1 VWLRSRRTGTAVA
14 AAIATSENTA
24 TAVAKAARGRSPRSA
39 SPSTPSSSETH
50 RMKSGFR
57 SVSRSTEEKNM
68 PADVAGG
75 FLQRYAVTIGTTITV
90 LGFLVGWRALF
101 ATENA

>member
-1 VWLRSRRTGTAVA
+1 
-14 AAIATSENTA
+14 
-24 TAVAKAARGRSPRSA
+24 
-39 SPSTPSSSETH
+39 
-50 RMKSGFR
+50 MKSGFR

-90 LGFLVGWRALF
+90 LGFLAAWRAVF